1 MQALAGR
8 ETAGTGEDLAAG
20 ADAALLE
27 RVRRADKAAF
37 STLLSRHYDAAYR
50 VAYRMMGRAADCEDI
65 VQDAFVKLWTNPGQI
80 REGQALRAW
89 LMRVVSNLSIDRLRR
104 KPMLNADDVPEP
116 ASDRAGPDLV
126 ALRNSVSSEIDKAI
140 AMLPERQ
147 RMALIFV
154 YYEGLSNRDA
164 AAALELSVDAL
175 ESLLARARRSL
186 KKALAGQWQDL
197 LADIDRLD

>member
-8 ETAGTGEDLAAG
+8 GIAGTGEDLAAG

-27 RVRRADKAAF
+27 RVGKADKAAF
-37 STLLSRHYDAAYR
+37 SALVSRHYDAAYR
-50 VAYRMMGRAADCEDI
+50 VAYRMMGRAADCDDI
-65 VQDAFVKLWTNPGQI
+65 VQDAFVKLWTNPAQI
-80 REGQALRAW
+80 RQGQALRAW
-89 LMRVVSNLSIDRLRR
+89 LMRVVSNLAIDRLRR

-116 ASDRAGPDLV
+116 ASDKAGPDHV
-126 ALRNSVSSEIDKAI
+126 ALRNSVSSEIDRAI
-140 AMLPERQ
+140 AALPERQ
-147 RMALIFV
+147 RMGLIFV

-186 KKALAGQWQDL
+186 KKALAGQWQNL

>member
-37 STLLSRHYDAAYR
+37 STLLGRHYDAAYR

-116 ASDRAGPDLV
+116 ASDKAGPDLV

-164 AAALELSVDAL
+164 ATALELSVDAL

-186 KKALAGQWQDL
+186 KKALSGQWQDL

>member
-104 KPMLNADDVPEP
+104 KPMLNADEVPEP
-116 ASDRAGPDLV
+116 ASDKAGPDLV

>member
-8 ETAGTGEDLAAG
+8 ETAGTVEDLAAG

-116 ASDRAGPDLV
+116 SSDKAGPDLV
-126 ALRNSVSSEIDKAI
+126 ALRNSVSSEVDRAI

>member
-104 KPMLNADDVPEP
+104 KPLLNADDVPEP
-116 ASDRAGPDLV
+116 ASDKAGPDLV

>member
-8 ETAGTGEDLAAG
+8 DTAGIGEDLSAG

-27 RVRRADKAAF
+27 RVRRGDKAAF
-37 STLLSRHYDAAYR
+37 SALVSRHYDAAYR

-65 VQDAFVKLWTNPGQI
+65 VQDALVKLWTNPGQI

-116 ASDRAGPDLV
+116 ATDKAGPELST
-126 ALRNSVSSEIDKAI
+126 LRNSVSSEVDRAI
-140 AMLPERQ
+140 AALPERQ

-164 AAALELSVDAL
+164 AVALELSVDAL

>member
-116 ASDRAGPDLV
+116 ASDKAGPDLV